1 MQGHPSS
8 MLLTCC
14 GMSHVTTHQPH
25 AVYLDQQQDSKQMA
39 HVNYS
44 EPCRRPELFVQLE
57 STASDLQV
65 RAAQCTLS
73 AEFHDH
79 FRVAPQHGV
88 QAARSTDVNKP
99 AGRVAHSVAS

>member
-1 MQGHPSS
+1 
-8 MLLTCC
+8 
-14 GMSHVTTHQPH
+14 
-25 AVYLDQQQDSKQMA
+25 MA

-65 RAAQCTLS
+65 RAAQCTLP

-88 QAARSTDVNKP
+88 QAARRTDVNKP